1 MKRAFGSLLLLA
13 AVLVQVTWALRLE
26 VAGAFPNLALIA
38 VIGITW
44 TLGARAG
51 LAWACVAGL
60 LLDLTAAGP
69 LGPHAVALL
78 LVAYTTGYWAR
89 NFEGGGP
96 LYPALAAA
104 AGTALYSLVLV
115 AADGALGRPMPPLA
129 TAVQLIVAASA
140 YNALLTP
147 VGLAML
153 WRLHRPSAIRSE
165 TA

>member
-1 MKRAFGSLLLLA
+1 VRLALGGLVLLA
-13 AVLVQVTWALRLE
+13 TVLVQVTWAPRLE
-26 VAGAFPNLALIA
+26 VAGAFPNLTLIA

-60 LLDLTAAGP
+60 LLDLTATGP

-78 LVAYTTGYWAR
+78 LVAYATGYWAR

-104 AGTALYSLVLV
+104 AGTALYSLVLA
-115 AADGALGRPMPPLA
+115 AADGALGLPLPPLA
-129 TAVQLIVAASA
+129 TAVQLMVAASA

-147 VGLAML
+147 AGLAIL
-153 WRLHRPSAIRSE
+153 WRLHSPSAIRAE
-165 TA
+165 AA